1 MSSNPYRLSLQS
13 AGIHAGSS
21 ASAFKSSARHS
32 YFCPL
37 LRDKHTGSMF
47 VYAVDAARTPLRSW
61 WRGACEDARPDKW
74 KKSPPSHRAEAP
86 CCSTSTTSTSTAAQR
101 NNVLL
106 RKWKRFLNDASLQNN
121 DINSL
126 IIWLKTADSS
136 KIKALNC
143 VSKIQCSRYPISWS
157 I

>member
-1 MSSNPYRLSLQS
+1 MSANIPPPHTTSTHHHHLHLQHRRRRRLTSQSLPRFPLAAMSSNPYRLSLQS

-86 CCSTSTTSTSTAAQR
+86 CCSTSTSTAAQR

-106 RKWKRFLNDASLQNN
+106 RK
-121 DINSL
+121 
-126 IIWLKTADSS
+126 
-136 KIKALNC
+136 
-143 VSKIQCSRYPISWS
+143 
-157 I
+157 